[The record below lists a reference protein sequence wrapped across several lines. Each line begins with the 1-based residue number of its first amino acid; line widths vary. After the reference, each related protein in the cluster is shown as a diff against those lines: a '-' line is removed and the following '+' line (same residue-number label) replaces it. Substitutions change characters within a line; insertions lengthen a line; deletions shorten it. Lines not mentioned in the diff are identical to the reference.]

1 MKQYLHILQKEISKV
16 SEADLYVPVK
26 NTHIDSLDLVVLR
39 VALEKHFELEIPD
52 VIWFNYQTLTEALE
66 YFHKNKGYVK
76 TNQNDKKTNIMHSEH
91 IEIRMPQMA
100 NSALSENWLLRFF
113 GDTHWQLITKGFKKK
128 SSEFKDDSGNRL
140 YSTFIRINYSTAPLC
155 QFSENETI
163 KFNSSIKCFG
173 NNTFLS
179 EIIGN
184 SGDKDIYATLMTT
197 FSVRECTDNNKITK
211 CEPKVRTNKIIQLSK
226 TPLFLNDYRLLRK
239 GLIEEVSTDY
249 GIFQINNSS
258 LFSCKYLINPYYD
271 INGVGLLYYA
281 AYPIISDKCLLTYN
295 PDYIF
300 YHTVYRDVFYFAN
313 LNLDDRIIFHLNSII
328 QTENQIKVQTSL
340 YRESDNQL
348 ISKILTVKHRV
359 DELEK

>member
-39 VALEKHFELEIPD
+39 VALEKHFDLEIPD
-52 VIWFNYQTLTEALE
+52 AIWFNYRTLAEALE
-66 YFHKNKGYVK
+66 YFHKNKGHVSTNKNNEK
-76 TNQNDKKTNIMHSEH
+76 TDIVHSED

-100 NSALSENWLLRFF
+100 NSALSENWLLKFF
-113 GDTHWQLITKGFKKK
+113 GDTHWQLITNGFQKK
-128 SSEFKDDSGNRL
+128 SSEFIDDNGNRL
-140 YSTFIRINYSTAPLC
+140 YSTFIRINYSTAPLF
-155 QFSENETI
+155 QFSENEII

-179 EIIGN
+179 RIVGN
-184 SGDKDIYATLMTT
+184 FGDKDIYATLMTT
-197 FSVRECTDNNKITK
+197 FSVRECTDNNKISK
-211 CEPKVRTNKIIQLSK
+211 CEPKVRTNRIIQLSK

-239 GLIEEVSTDY
+239 GLIEELSTDY
-249 GIFQINNSS
+249 GIFQINDNS
-258 LFSCKYLINPYYD
+258 LFSCEYLINPYYD

-295 PDYIF
+295 PDYIL
-300 YHTVYRDVFYFAN
+300 YHTMYRDVFYFAN
-313 LNLDDRIIFHLNSII
+313 SNLDDRIIFHLNSII
-328 QTENQIKVQTSL
+328 QTEKQIKLQTSL

-348 ISKILTVKHRV
+348 ISIILTVKQRA
-359 DELEK
+359 DELER